1 MPADAWE
8 PDQYDR
14 FKAERTAPFHDLL
27 ALVQSHGHR
36 RVVDLGCGT
45 GRLTRVLHER
55 LDAADTVGVDASPAM
70 LERAAA
76 VAAGHLRFVE
86 ADIGALDGTVD
97 GPVDVVF
104 SNAALQWLPDHETVL
119 GGWAELLGPGGQ
131 LAVQVPANPDHP
143 SHRLIDEVAAEAPFV
158 DAGDG
163 PPPTDP
169 VRSVLTPV
177 RYAEVLHELGFAE
190 QHVRLQVYGHVLR
203 STEEVVEWTK
213 GTSLTRMAA
222 HFGPDLYE
230 RFVATYRDRLVAEL
244 GDRRPFFY
252 PFKRIL
258 LWGRR

>member
-1 MPADAWE
+1 MPTDAWK

-27 ALVQSHGHR
+27 ALVQGHAHR

-45 GRLTRVLHER
+45 GQLTRLLHER
-55 LDAADTVGVDASPAM
+55 TGAAETLGVDASPAM

-76 VAAGHLRFVE
+76 VAGDGLRFLE
-86 ADIGALDGTVD
+86 ADIGALDGMVD

-104 SNAALQWLPDHETVL
+104 SNAALQWLPDHEAVL
-119 GGWAELLGPGGQ
+119 DRWAGFVGPGGQ

-169 VRSVLTPV
+169 VHSVLAPQ
-177 RYAEVLHELGFAE
+177 RYAEVLHELGFVE

-222 HFGPDLYE
+222 HFPPEVYE
-230 RFVATYRDRLVAEL
+230 RFLATYRDRLLAVL
-244 GDRRPFFY
+244 GDRRPYFY
-252 PFKRIL
+252 AFKRIL
-258 LWGRR
+258 LWARR

>member
-1 MPADAWE
+1 MATDAWK

-14 FKAERTAPFHDLL
+14 FRAERAVPFHDLL
-27 ALVQSHGHR
+27 ALVQGHGHR

-45 GRLTRVLHER
+45 GELTRLLHER
-55 LDAADTVGVDASPAM
+55 TGAADTLGVDASPAM

-76 VAAGHLRFVE
+76 VAGDGLHFAE
-86 ADIGALDGTVD
+86 ADIGVLDGTVD

-104 SNAALQWLPDHETVL
+104 SNAALQWLPDHEAVL
-119 GGWAELLGPGGQ
+119 ARWAELLGPRGQ

-143 SHRLIDEVAAEAPFV
+143 SHRLIDEVASEAPFV
-158 DAGDG
+158 DAGGG

-169 VRSVLTPV
+169 VRSVLPPP
-177 RYAEVLHELGFAE
+177 RYAEVLYELGFPE
-190 QHVRLQVYGHVLR
+190 QHVRLQVYSHVLP
-203 STEEVVEWTK
+203 STGEVVEWTK

-222 HFGPDLYE
+222 HFSPDVYDRL
-230 RFVATYRDRLVAEL
+230 VATYRERLLAEL
-244 GDRRPFFY
+244 GDRRPYFY